1 MKVVQ
6 ACPFSKVR
14 PEGTGLGEG
23 HAGPAAP
30 VSPKNKDRQE
40 EWLLFMV
47 LLPGL
52 QHLGLKYFTGSFY
65 EMTTFITP
73 V

>member
-1 MKVVQ
+1 MMKVVQ
-6 ACPFSKVR
+6 ACPLSKVR

-30 VSPKNKDRQE
+30 VNPTNKERQE

-52 QHLGLKYFTGSFY
+52 
-65 EMTTFITP
+65 
-73 V
+73 